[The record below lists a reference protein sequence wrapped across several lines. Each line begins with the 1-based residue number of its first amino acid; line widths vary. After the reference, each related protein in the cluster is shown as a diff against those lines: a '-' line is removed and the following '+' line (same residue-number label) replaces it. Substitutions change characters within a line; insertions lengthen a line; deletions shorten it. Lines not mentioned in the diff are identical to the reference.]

1 MCEYMFWYNLL
12 LCGRGRL
19 KNDDF
24 FTSVWRCMVWWE
36 QSRAVL
42 NQNSYILEH
51 LRKFNKFP
59 KFLRGS
65 GVENPQ
71 KIPFHFL
78 PYFSRGEGV
87 KWGWEGIPNKVYNPV
102 NPNSYHPTLLSA
114 DLFTFSSDILLS
126 FCSKAVHDTNKAQ
139 LHCKSW
145 KCKCNCKH
153 NL

>member
-78 PYFSRGEGV
+78 PYFWRGEGV

-126 FCSKAVHDTNKAQ
+126 FCSKAVYDVKL
-139 LHCKSW
+139 LHPQPE
-145 KCKCNCKH
+145 NI
-153 NL
+153 NLI